1 MMSKLQQ
8 VPMDP
13 TIRELVRRARGH
25 FGVHNLMSN
34 PVQHRESIELWDERI
49 VEFARLI
56 VEETLKQ
63 VDERTYGRGENQWY
77 YNEDKEW
84 VRLHFGYGK
93 LQATKEGK

>member
-1 MMSKLQQ
+1 
-8 VPMDP
+8 
-13 TIRELVRRARGH
+13 
-25 FGVHNLMSN
+25 MSN

-77 YNEDKEW
+77 YDEDKEW

-93 LQATKEGK
+93 LHEQVNGTDSR